1 MNNESK
7 SNVQWDKTV
16 TGRNGWGTKWIK
28 RMEDETDQIPLQYHH
43 VNKECQQETREE
55 NDCLILLDNSVIEEE
70 FKKELKKS

>member
-1 MNNESK
+1 
-7 SNVQWDKTV
+7 
-16 TGRNGWGTKWIK
+16 
-28 RMEDETDQIPLQYHH
+28 MEDETDQIPLQYHH